1 MNISLALGG
10 GGAKGNAHIGV
21 LRILEREGFRVGAIA
36 GTSAGGMV
44 AAAYAAGYSPDEIE
58 AHMSG
63 VSQSKL
69 YGRQPG
75 DGPALMGV
83 AGVSRSLT
91 ELLGERSF
99 DDLRIPCAVTAVDI
113 ESSQEVILQ
122 QGRVVDA
129 LLATIAI
136 HGIFPP
142 KQWKNHLLADG
153 SVMDPVPVS
162 VARSLAPDL
171 PVVAVVLSPP
181 QQQWADL
188 PPTDIFSPPPMLERI
203 TRLRV
208 AQAFEIFVH
217 SVDIGSRMLTEL
229 RLQVDKPEVIIRP
242 EVGHIGILEKADVAA
257 IAKLGEQAA
266 EAALPELHRAVSWRS
281 KLARRLPKL
290 VY

>member
-21 LRILEREGFRVGAIA
+21 LRILEREGFRVRAIA
-36 GTSAGGMV
+36 GTSAGGIV
-44 AAAYAAGYSPDEIE
+44 AAAYAAGCSPDEIE
-58 AHMSG
+58 TYMSG

-75 DGPALMGV
+75 DGPALLGVTGV
-83 AGVSRSLT
+83 ARSLT
-91 ELLGERSF
+91 ELLGERTF
-99 DDLRIPCAVTAVDI
+99 DDLRIPCAVTAVDL
-113 ESSQEVILQ
+113 ESSQEVILR
-122 QGRVVDA
+122 QGHVVDA

-136 HGIFPP
+136 PGVFPP
-142 KQWKNHLLADG
+142 KQWENHLLADG
-153 SVMDPVPVS
+153 GVLNPVPVS
-162 VARSLAPDL
+162 VARLLAPDL

-188 PPTDIFSPPPMLERI
+188 PPTDILSPHPVLERI

-208 AQAFEIFVH
+208 AQAFEIFIR

-242 EVGHIGILEKADVAA
+242 DVGHIGLLEKADVAA
-257 IAKLGEQAA
+257 IAKIGEQAA
-266 EAALPELHRAVSWRS
+266 EAALPELHRSVSWRS
-281 KLARRLPKL
+281 KLARRLRIG
-290 VY
+290 